1 MKTAWVTVGRYGD
14 LCNTL
19 SLVLHDY
26 QQGNQ
31 PTVVVGDEWSGLM
44 DGVGYAD
51 CLKWHGSYAKPLL
64 AKTWAESL
72 KRFDEIY
79 VPQCYGQMFD
89 RQCSNFCEEA
99 YRLVGLRHL
108 WGQLPLVFDRRNRA
122 RENALGLKYT
132 PDYTKSTV
140 LVATKGISHPFPYR
154 DELWQALQPLSAT
167 HELIDL
173 SEIKANR
180 FYDLLGFMERAQY
193 LVTVDTGIL
202 HLARA
207 LPLLPVITLIPGNG
221 QSWDV
226 APRFKEHIA
235 RIYFD
240 EFQSRKGEIVSLIKS
255 GAKPERRLIHVWSE
269 YPRNDLGAQKR
280 HRMAKLTWER
290 EMKGWIDLPLHD
302 SVFNRNARTDFNDHK
317 SAPYV
322 TDMIDRAMATA
333 NPGDVVVLTND
344 DTCVT
349 PNLTRIVKDVLAV
362 CGACWGARR
371 EHRLVNHVMT
381 ASELMTG
388 RKHVG
393 ADIFCFT
400 KEWWT
405 AYGQHMPDML
415 MAFENWDYVLRTVI
429 DDHGGREV
437 EGLCYHEIHTGDW
450 TKKREIPAAKHNQRM
465 GGEFFEARK

>member
-1 MKTAWVTVGRYGD
+1 MKTAWITLGRYGD

-19 SLVLHDY
+19 ALVLHDY

-31 PTVVVGDEWSGLM
+31 PTVVVSEPWAGLL
-44 DGVGYAD
+44 DGVGYCD
-51 CLKWHGSYAKPLL
+51 RLVWHGKYSQPLL
-64 AKTWAESL
+64 AKEYAESL
-72 KRFDEIY
+72 GTFDRVY
-79 VPQCYGQMFD
+79 VPQPYGQKI
-89 RQCSNFCEEA
+89 QHECSSFCEEA
-99 YRLVGLRHL
+99 YRLVGMRHL
-108 WGQLPLVFDRRNRA
+108 WGRLPLVFDRRDKA
-122 RENALGLKYT
+122 RESKLIPTL
-132 PDYTKSTV
+132 TKP
-140 LVATKGISHPFPYR
+140 LVVVCTHAISHPFPYER
-154 DELWQALQPLSAT
+154 DLILSLQPIRET
-167 HELIDL
+167 HEVYELG
-173 SEIKANR
+173 KGMAHR
-180 FYDLLGFMERAQY
+180 FYDLLGLMEQASC

-207 LPLLPVITLIPGNG
+207 VPSLSVITLIPGND

-240 EFQSRKGEIVSLIKS
+240 EFQSRKGEIVTLIQS
-255 GAKPERRLIHVWSE
+255 GARPERRMIHVWSD
-269 YPRNDLGAQKR
+269 YSRNDLGAQKR

-302 SVFNRNARTDFNDHK
+302 SVFERNARTDFDDLK

-322 TDMIDRAMATA
+322 TDMIDRAMVSA
-333 NPGDVVVLTND
+333 NHWDIVVLTND

-349 PNLTRIVKDVLAV
+349 PGLTPILKSVLAE

-371 EHRLVNHVMT
+371 EHRLVNRVMT
-381 ASELMTG
+381 CTELMRG

-393 ADIFCFT
+393 ADIFAFT

-405 AYGQHMPDML
+405 EHGHNMPDML

-429 DDHGGREV
+429 EDHGGREID
-437 EGLCYHEIHTGDW
+437 GLCYHEIHTGDW
-450 TKKREIPAAKHNQRM
+450 TKKRDIPAAKHNQRM